1 MAWFRRYPLIVLFGA
16 VAALLLVV
24 VALEAAFGPDRGSLA
39 ALGTPKAGAAGDTK
53 LLPPIAA
60 VSPEQVY
67 PETAERPLFTPTRRR
82 SPEAPAAAQNTF
94 TPGQF
99 TLQGVIIVGD
109 QRVAMLREKST
120 GRIFRVE
127 RGKEINGI
135 KVAEIEPEQ
144 VRLEL
149 GAQAESV
156 PLTVQKGAG
165 TPAAPAASGPFP
177 TTAAA
182 PVPQAP
188 PMPQPGSGSGFPA
201 PGGANPPP
209 ASGFPVTPL
218 QGAANPG
225 QTVLPQAT
233 PSSPLTP
240 EELLA
245 RRRARRAQQNQ

>member
-1 MAWFRRYPLIVLFGA
+1 MAWFRRYPLIGLFGA

-24 VALEAAFGPDRGSLA
+24 VALEAAFGPDRAQLA
-39 ALGTPKAGAAGDTK
+39 ALGTPKPGAAGDTK

-94 TPGQF
+94 APGQF
-99 TLQGVIIVGD
+99 SLQGVIIVGD

-120 GRIFRVE
+120 GRIFRVQ
-127 RGKEINGI
+127 RGGEVNGI
-135 KVAEIEPEQ
+135 KVAGIEPEQ

-149 GAQAESV
+149 GAQVENV
-156 PLTVQKGAG
+156 PLTVQKAAG
-165 TPAAPAASGPFP
+165 GAAPPASGPFP
-177 TTAAA
+177 TTAVA
-182 PVPQAP
+182 PAPQAP
-188 PMPQPGSGSGFPA
+188 PMPQPGSGFPA
-201 PGGANPPP
+201 PGGANPPQ
-209 ASGFPVTPL
+209 ASAFPVTPL

-225 QTVLPQAT
+225 QAVLPQAT

-245 RRRARRAQQNQ
+245 RRRARRTQQNQ